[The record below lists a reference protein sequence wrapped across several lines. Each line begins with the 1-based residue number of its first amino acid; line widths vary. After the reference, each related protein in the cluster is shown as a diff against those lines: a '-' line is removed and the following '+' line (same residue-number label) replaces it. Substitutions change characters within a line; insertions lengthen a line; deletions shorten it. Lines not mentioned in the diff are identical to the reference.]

1 MSKSLSYQEAMDRIT
16 EIVANIEREDIG
28 IDELSTLVKEATTL
42 INSCQQKLRQTEA
55 EIQVSMDSLNQND

>member
-16 EIVANIEREDIG
+16 EIVATIEQEDIG
-28 IDELSTLVKEATTL
+28 IDELSALVKEATAL
-42 INSCQQKLRQTEA
+42 INSCQQKLQQTEA

>member
-16 EIVANIEREDIG
+16 EIVANIEQEDIG

>member
-16 EIVANIEREDIG
+16 EIVDTIEQEDIG
-28 IDELSTLVKEATTL
+28 IDELSALVKEATAL
-42 INSCQQKLRQTEA
+42 INSCQQKLQQTEA